1 MTSKNYEEVKNN
13 LDVLSD
19 IRGVERLYLY
29 ANFARGFT
37 IDKVSGL

>member
-1 MTSKNYEEVKNN
+1 MKKLSKIKNN

-19 IRGVERLYLY
+19 IRGERLYLY